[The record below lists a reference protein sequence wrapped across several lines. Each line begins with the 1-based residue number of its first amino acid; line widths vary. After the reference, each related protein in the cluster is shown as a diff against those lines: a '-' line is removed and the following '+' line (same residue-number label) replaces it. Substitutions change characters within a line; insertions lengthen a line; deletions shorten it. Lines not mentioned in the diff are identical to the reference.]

1 MHKNISGTIFYSLLF
16 AMGGA
21 PTIAMLI
28 IHAQTKDPNII
39 YGVFISLTVI
49 IACILV
55 PLILIQNAFLFFKR
69 KAYSEP
75 MILFTILAEFT
86 EACSKNSSKLIEAS
100 SSAKSEIARII
111 TKGTLNCS
119 QVCAIAA
126 ASISTACTPKKRSRI
141 FAACAEV

>member
-28 IHAQTKDPNII
+28 IQAQTQDPNII
-39 YGVFISLTVI
+39 YGVFIGLSVI

-69 KAYSEP
+69 KNDQLEEKIKPLCQFYLVLNA
-75 MILFTILAEFT
+75 L
-86 EACSKNSSKLIEAS
+86 CLIYWLS
-100 SSAKSEIARII
+100 FQFLK
-111 TKGTLNCS
+111 
-119 QVCAIAA
+119 
-126 ASISTACTPKKRSRI
+126 
-141 FAACAEV
+141 

>member
-28 IHAQTKDPNII
+28 IQAQTKDPNII

-69 KAYSEP
+69 KDELLEQKIKPLCQVYLVLNA
-75 MILFTILAEFT
+75 F
-86 EACSKNSSKLIEAS
+86 CLIYW
-100 SSAKSEIARII
+100 
-111 TKGTLNCS
+111 L
-119 QVCAIAA
+119 
-126 ASISTACTPKKRSRI
+126 I
-141 FAACAEV
+141 FQFL

>member
-28 IHAQTKDPNII
+28 IQAQTQDPNIV
-39 YGVFISLTVI
+39 YGVVIGLSVI

-69 KAYSEP
+69 KNDQLEQKIKPLCQVYLVLNA
-75 MILFTILAEFT
+75 L
-86 EACSKNSSKLIEAS
+86 CLIYWLS
-100 SSAKSEIARII
+100 FQFLK
-111 TKGTLNCS
+111 
-119 QVCAIAA
+119 
-126 ASISTACTPKKRSRI
+126 
-141 FAACAEV
+141 

>member
-28 IHAQTKDPNII
+28 IQAQTKDPNII

-55 PLILIQNAFLFFKR
+55 PLILIQNAFLFFKEKMSYWDKR
-69 KAYSEP
+69 LNRFAKA
-75 MILFTILAEFT
+75 I
-86 EACSKNSSKLIEAS
+86 
-100 SSAKSEIARII
+100 
-111 TKGTLNCS
+111 
-119 QVCAIAA
+119 
-126 ASISTACTPKKRSRI
+126 
-141 FAACAEV
+141 